1 MKNIFIFFA
10 IFLISCNSNNSRSF
24 NFTYS
29 VNVDSTNGAK
39 LELWIPIPTTN
50 EVQLIENLNI
60 STDNL
65 AYTIEKDETHGNSYV
80 YINEKNGTKDTKF
93 VEISFDV
100 HRKERQNVDFKNVNP
115 NKYLTS
121 SSMVPTGAIFTKIIA
136 ENKLSNMNM
145 RGIYDYVLSGMHY
158 GKPTDDKD
166 NPNYKYVYGGVNK
179 NTGKEWLPKDITYGR
194 LNVNQNMLVEKQN
207 QKEGY
212 AYGNGNSLYACDI
225 GVGNCTDYHS
235 YFISLGR
242 TLEVPVRFHMGFP
255 IPKGESGKVKGYH
268 CWADYYSEGEGW
280 YPVDI
285 SEADKA
291 PEKADYFF
299 GTICQNRVDMVV
311 GRDIKLKGLESEFT
325 NLFIYP
331 IMEVNDLQSSS
342 FEKSFS
348 FKNI

>member
-29 VNVDSTNGAK
+29 VNVDSTNGEK

-65 AYTIEKDETHGNSYV
+65 AYTIEKDDTHGNSYV

-145 RGIYDYVLSGMHY
+145 RGI
-158 GKPTDDKD
+158 
-166 NPNYKYVYGGVNK
+166 
-179 NTGKEWLPKDITYGR
+179 
-194 LNVNQNMLVEKQN
+194 
-207 QKEGY
+207 
-212 AYGNGNSLYACDI
+212 
-225 GVGNCTDYHS
+225 
-235 YFISLGR
+235 
-242 TLEVPVRFHMGFP
+242 
-255 IPKGESGKVKGYH
+255 
-268 CWADYYSEGEGW
+268 
-280 YPVDI
+280 
-285 SEADKA
+285 
-291 PEKADYFF
+291 
-299 GTICQNRVDMVV
+299 
-311 GRDIKLKGLESEFT
+311 
-325 NLFIYP
+325 
-331 IMEVNDLQSSS
+331 
-342 FEKSFS
+342 
-348 FKNI
+348 

>member
-1 MKNIFIFFA
+1 MKKVFIFFA

-24 NFTYS
+24 NFTYT
-29 VNVDSTNGAK
+29 VNIDSTQGEK
-39 LELWIPIPTTN
+39 LELWIPIPTSN

-60 STDNL
+60 SANDLT
-65 AYTIEKDETHGNSYV
+65 YTIEKDDTHGNSYI
-80 YINEKNGTKDTKF
+80 YINESNGIEEAKV

-100 HRKERQNVDFKNVNP
+100 HRKERQNVEFKNVNP
-115 NKYLTS
+115 AQYLTS
-121 SSMVPTGAIFTKIIA
+121 YSMVPTGAIFTKIIA
-136 ENKLSNMNM
+136 ENKLSNLNM

-158 GKPTDDKD
+158 GKPTDD
-166 NPNYKYVYGGVNK
+166 NNSPNYKYVNSGINK

-194 LNVNQNMLVEKQN
+194 LKVNQDMLVEKQN
-207 QKEGY
+207 QKESY

-235 YFISLGR
+235 YFMSLGR

-255 IPKGESGKVKGYH
+255 IPHGDGGKVKGYH
-268 CWADYYSEGEGW
+268 CWADYHIEGEGW

-311 GRDIKLKGLESEFT
+311 GRDIKLKGLASEFT

-331 IMEVNDLQSSS
+331 IMEVNDIQSSS
-342 FEKSFS
+342 FKKSFS
-348 FKNI
+348 YKNI